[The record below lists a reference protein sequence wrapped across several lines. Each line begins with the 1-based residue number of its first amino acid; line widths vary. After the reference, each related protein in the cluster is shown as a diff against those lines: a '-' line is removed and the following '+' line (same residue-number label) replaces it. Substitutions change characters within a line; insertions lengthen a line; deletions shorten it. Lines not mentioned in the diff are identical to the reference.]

1 VQNTRLNGLVDT
13 LLGRLERWLQ
23 NPWRRF
29 SLVLISLLFG
39 NLLATV
45 VATTAGQTAE
55 LDSLVSLFL
64 VLATELVN
72 WVVTRGDRLRRAAQ
86 APFKRPLFTE
96 MLNAVKIGL
105 IYGMFVEA
113 FKIGS

>member
-1 VQNTRLNGLVDT
+1 MQNTRLNSLVDN
-13 LLGRLERWLQ
+13 LLGRLDRWLQ

-29 SLVLISLLFG
+29 SLVIISLLFG
-39 NLLATV
+39 NLLATI

-55 LDSLVSLFL
+55 LDSLVALLL
-64 VLATELVN
+64 VASTELVN
-72 WVVTRGDRLRRAAQ
+72 WVVTRGDRLRRSAE

>member
-1 VQNTRLNGLVDT
+1 MQNTRLNSLVNN
-13 LLGRLERWLQ
+13 LLGQFDRWLQ

-45 VATTAGQTAE
+45 VATTTGQTAA
-55 LDSLVSLFL
+55 LDSIVALLLVA
-64 VLATELVN
+64 VAELVN
-72 WVVTRGDRLRRAAQ
+72 WVVSRSDRLFRSTE

-105 IYGMFVEA
+105 TYGLFVEA